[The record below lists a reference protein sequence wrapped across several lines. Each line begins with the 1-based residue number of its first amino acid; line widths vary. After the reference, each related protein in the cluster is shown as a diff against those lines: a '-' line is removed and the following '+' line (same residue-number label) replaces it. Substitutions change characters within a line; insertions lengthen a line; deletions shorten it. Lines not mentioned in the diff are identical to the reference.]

1 MREVLALATIKSNII
16 NNFLIIF
23 LEKAKEV

>member
-16 NNFLIIF
+16 NNFLMIF

>member
-1 MREVLALATIKSNII
+1 MREVLALATLKSNII
-16 NNFLIIF
+16 NNFLMIF